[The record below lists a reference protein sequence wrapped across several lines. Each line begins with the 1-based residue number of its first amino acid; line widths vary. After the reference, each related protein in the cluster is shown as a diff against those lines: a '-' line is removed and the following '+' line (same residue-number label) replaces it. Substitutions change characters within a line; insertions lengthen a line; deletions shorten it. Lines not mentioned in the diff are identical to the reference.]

1 MVECVWVG
9 LRFVVLTCFCFSFS
23 FWEVV
28 VAFEWLKGIFGGSG
42 DGEPVEGGAFRESGL
57 SDADVIAGL
66 EASLGAPSGGVDV
79 SRLVGCEFGLPGH
92 VLFLFK
98 PVEGGFVLDGVVCVG
113 VSGRGVGGVGN
124 GRGVVCFGQGS
135 VLEVLGGSR
144 VYSVEDNFSEV
155 GRGLYGEVLSEG
167 FLFVGLGES
176 GGLDLLR
183 VVESDGVD
191 FILGDPSLVGLE
203 VESFDGGEF
212 VCVIAHNVR
221 VDLSASVS
229 VGEAVGSVGDVSP
242 VAREYVGVE
251 GAMVGW
257 FCWWASADGV
267 EWGYVLGDPRGGG
280 SPVMDVP
287 LGGVAG
293 LFSGLIAGVGRVE
306 DVGVRVAGSFRN
318 SRFGNV
324 EWVAPLYDDGRAY
337 YDEAAQL
344 YAMPVV
350 TVLH

>member
-1 MVECVWVG
+1 M
-9 LRFVVLTCFCFSFS
+9 
-23 FWEVV
+23 
-28 VAFEWLKGIFGGSG
+28 G
-42 DGEPVEGGAFRESGL
+42 D
-57 SDADVIAGL
+57 
-66 EASLGAPSGGVDV
+66 
-79 SRLVGCEFGLPGH
+79 
-92 VLFLFK
+92 
-98 PVEGGFVLDGVVCVG
+98 
-113 VSGRGVGGVGN
+113 
-124 GRGVVCFGQGS
+124 
-135 VLEVLGGSR
+135 
-144 VYSVEDNFSEV
+144 
-155 GRGLYGEVLSEG
+155 
-167 FLFVGLGES
+167 
-176 GGLDLLR
+176 
-183 VVESDGVD
+183 
-191 FILGDPSLVGLE
+191 
-203 VESFDGGEF
+203 
-212 VCVIAHNVR
+212 
-221 VDLSASVS
+221 
-229 VGEAVGSVGDVSP
+229 VGS

-257 FCWWASADGV
+257 FCWWASVDGV

-350 TVLH
+350 TVLHQRLTCFRWGLCCGGVRIRCVACSLFGVR

>member
-251 GAMVGW
+251 GAVLLVG
-257 FCWWASADGV
+257 F
-267 EWGYVLGDPRGGG
+267 GG
-280 SPVMDVP
+280 
-287 LGGVAG
+287 
-293 LFSGLIAGVGRVE
+293 
-306 DVGVRVAGSFRN
+306 
-318 SRFGNV
+318 
-324 EWVAPLYDDGRAY
+324 WC
-337 YDEAAQL
+337 
-344 YAMPVV
+344 
-350 TVLH
+350 

>member
-1 MVECVWVG
+1 MAFDW
-9 LRFVVLTCFCFSFS
+9 LR
-23 FWEVV
+23 
-28 VAFEWLKGIFGGSG
+28 GIFGGSG

-57 SDADVIAGL
+57 SDADVIAEL

-79 SRLVGCEFGLPGH
+79 SRLVSCEFGLPGH

-124 GRGVVCFGQGS
+124 GRGVVCFGQEP
-135 VLEVLGGSR
+135 VLRELGAGSR

-155 GRGLYGEVLSEG
+155 GRGLFGEVLG
-167 FLFVGLGES
+167 GGCLFVGVGES

-229 VGEAVGSVGDVSP
+229 VGEAVGSVGDVGS

-257 FCWWASADGV
+257 FCWWASVDGV